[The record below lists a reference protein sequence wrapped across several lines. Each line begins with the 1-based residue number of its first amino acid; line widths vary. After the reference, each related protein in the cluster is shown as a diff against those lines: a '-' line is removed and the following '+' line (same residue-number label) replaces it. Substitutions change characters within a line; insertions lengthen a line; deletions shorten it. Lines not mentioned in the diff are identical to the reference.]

1 MTVVIGAQYY
11 RPPNPPRDDWARD
24 LLRMNEAG
32 LTTVKLWACWSWMNP
47 DEGVYDFDDLDELI
61 ALAADAGLEV
71 VINTIIE
78 NAPYWLEERR
88 PDARYVDS
96 EDRPV
101 HLTAAMNT
109 PGGGWP
115 GLCFDDDRR
124 LGSRPRVPRG
134 ARRSVTDR
142 IRP

>member
-1 MTVVIGAQYY
+1 MS
-11 RPPNPPRDDWARD
+11 
-24 LLRMNEAG
+24 
-32 LTTVKLWACWSWMNP
+32 C
-47 DEGVYDFDDLDELI
+47 I

-124 LGSRPRVPRG
+124 MGRRPRSSS
-134 ARRSVTDR
+134 RRSRSATDR
-142 IRP
+142 IPP